1 MAQIDSNLRKV
12 WRSMGNDRVDVII
25 RVDGDLSE
33 RADALEARGYQVR
46 RTLRLG
52 HRLVLRCPA
61 TRALQ
66 LSRFRWITEIE
77 SDQPVRLFGSAS

>member
-1 MAQIDSNLRKV
+1 
-12 WRSMGNDRVDVII
+12 
-25 RVDGDLSE
+25 
-33 RADALEARGYQVR
+33 VR